1 MRDNQH
7 SYTIKIIKKF
17 FLFVLCTIFI
27 VIIHNES
34 VMAVNMK
41 YPVVKPYIEAVNYP
55 MIRWSEQKGYTYRV
69 YRATSKDGKYKCIA
83 KDIKKNYCKDTDISL
98 KKEYWYKVRV
108 TKKVN
113 GVLRYG
119 EISKPVKI
127 SGMLLPLTLNY
138 HSDKTYGYLKWND
151 YGSPY
156 RYKVLRASSYKG
168 KYKCIADTKKN
179 RYALSKSD
187 SKSRYYY
194 KVVPYKIGL
203 GQKEIEGERS
213 NVAINDKTVDLMIF
227 MGQSNMAGRGDNL
240 KLAPEIEKNTAYEF
254 RAITNPDRLYTM
266 KEPFGKNENLI
277 GGINDVSRGDGIK
290 SGGMVSMLCKTYFE
304 ETGVPVVGVS
314 ASIGGVRAN
323 LFSPGGE
330 LFNDAVNRLNKAK
343 RYLNKNGYNI
353 RHIYMVWCQ
362 GEADGSGNLSI
373 DKYVNCV
380 KEIIAK
386 MRLLGGIEKCF
397 VVQTGTYELRD
408 YSGVRA
414 AQDKLCKNYK
424 YARMA
429 TRAAVKLQEKGMMN
443 AQHYTQE
450 GYNYVGYWAGMGI
463 SKYTCS
469 LK

>member
-1 MRDNQH
+1 MRN
-7 SYTIKIIKKF
+7 YKYICTIKIINNF
-17 FLFVLCTIFI
+17 FIFVLCTVLAF
-27 VIIHNES
+27 IIHNDT
-34 VMAVNMK
+34 VMASGNK

-55 MIRWSEQKGYTYRV
+55 VVRWSLQKGYTYRV
-69 YRATSKDGKYKCIA
+69 YRATDKDGKYKCIA
-83 KDIKKNYCKDTDISL
+83 KDIKKNYYKDTEISL
-98 KKEYWYKVRV
+98 KKEYWYKVIV

-127 SGMLLPLTLNY
+127 SGILLPLTLNY
-138 HSDKTYGYLKWND
+138 HSDKTYGYLKWNG
-151 YGSPY
+151 YGSTY
-156 RYKVLRASSYKG
+156 RYKVLRAGSYKG

-187 SKSRYYY
+187 SKSKYYY

-277 GGINDVSRGDGIK
+277 GGINDVGRGDGKK

-314 ASIGGVRAN
+314 ASIGKVEARH
-323 LFSPGGE
+323 FSPGGKY
-330 LFNDAVNRLNKAK
+330 LNDAVNRLVKA
-343 RYLNKNGYNI
+343 REYLDNHGYI
-353 RHIYMVWCQ
+353 VRHIYMVWCQ
-362 GEADGSGNLSI
+362 GESDSDTPVDEYADTLQGIIGEMRKSGG
-373 DKYVNCV
+373 V
-380 KEIIAK
+380 E
-386 MRLLGGIEKCF
+386 MCF
-397 VVQTGTYELRD
+397 VVQTGTHEWAD
-408 YSGVRA
+408 YSGVRE
-414 AQDKLCKNYK
+414 AQDKLCKRYK
-424 YARMA
+424 YARIA
-429 TRAAVKLQEKGMMN
+429 TRAAVKLREKGMMN
-443 AQHYTQE
+443 GTHYTQE
-450 GYNYVGYWAGMGI
+450 GYNYVGYWAGLGI
-463 SKYTCS
+463 SKYTCK